1 MNLLMVLGMKGNK
14 KLDEFNERI
23 GLNTDLSNISRIICE
38 RYNLG
43 EFISNKV
50 ITVGYEDY
58 NYCLETSKGK
68 YCVKIF
74 SKVRTREEIDNYLDR
89 IRAVSKSNVSAPRLF
104 LADGDVVLS
113 FDYNDN
119 HYDLV
124 VFEYING
131 KDFFEI
137 GSVNSDVIEE
147 IARQTAM
154 IHDINIKPKP
164 IPDSWS
170 IINFEKQYDIKKEY
184 LPVEYKESF
193 DKLLVEL
200 RNVDFER
207 LPYAFIHGDIRSANA
222 MLDNDGKVWIVD
234 FAVSNYL
241 PRVIDLAVTSC
252 DMCLDRSSMD
262 KTCEN
267 IALLLREYSK
277 YHPLTDYEK
286 EVFKLFYRLVNAMYI
301 LQTQYYIK
309 EYGDSEENQ
318 DLLSRGTFGY
328 RLSGEEKFSAL

>member
-1 MNLLMVLGMKGNK
+1 MDDFGK
-14 KLDEFNERI
+14 RI

-38 RYNLG
+38 RYGLG

-58 NYCLETSKGK
+58 NYCLETSNGK

-74 SKVRTREEIDNYLDR
+74 SKSRTKDEINNYLDR
-89 IRAVSKSNVSAPRLF
+89 IRAVSKSNVSAPKLF
-104 LADGDVVLS
+104 LTGDDVFLS

-137 GSVNSDVIEE
+137 GNVSSDVIKE

-154 IHDINIKPKP
+154 IHEIDIKPKP

-170 IINFEKQYDIKKEY
+170 ITNFKEQYENKKEY
-184 LPVEYKESF
+184 LPTEYRESF
-193 DKLLVEL
+193 NKLLEEL
-200 RNVDFER
+200 KNVDFER

-222 MLDNDGKVWIVD
+222 MLDNNGKVWIVD

-241 PRVIDLAVTSC
+241 PRIIDLAVTSC
-252 DMCLDRSSMD
+252 DMCLDRSSED

-267 IALLLREYSK
+267 IALLLKEYNK

-309 EYGDSEENQ
+309 VDGDSEENQ

-328 RLSGEEKFSAL
+328 KLSEDEKFKRI